1 MASIAI
7 ALAMSI
13 FIAGLGIAYLG
24 DKMQAMGIF
33 LIWSISALIAIYA
46 DGIIVLIT
54 AAAALVVWSYS
65 LYAIF
70 FLTFKNQ

>member
-1 MASIAI
+1 MASIII
-7 ALAMSI
+7 ALMMST

-33 LIWSISALIAIYA
+33 LLWSISSLIAIYA
-46 DGIIVLIT
+46 DGTIVLIM
-54 AAAALVVWSYS
+54 AAVALVVWSYS
-65 LYAIF
+65 LYATF